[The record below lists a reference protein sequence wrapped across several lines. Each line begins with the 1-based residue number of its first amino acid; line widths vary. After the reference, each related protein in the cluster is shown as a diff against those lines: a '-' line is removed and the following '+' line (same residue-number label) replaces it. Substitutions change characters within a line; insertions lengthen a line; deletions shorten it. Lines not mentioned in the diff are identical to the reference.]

1 MIELCGLS
9 LDLDKFRLHHVDLA
23 IKDGEYVVLLG
34 PTGSGKTVLL
44 ECIVGLNR
52 RHKGKILIDGVDVTH
67 YFPEERNV
75 GYVPQDY
82 ALFPNMTVEQN
93 LAYGLRIRKATRS
106 VITEKVTS
114 MLAQL
119 GISGLARRFP
129 VKLSG
134 GEKQRVALG
143 RALLTDPCVLL
154 LDEPLSALD
163 GTTRRDLTARLRET
177 QRSVRGTFLHVCH
190 HLEEAL
196 EVADRIVIIRNGGV
210 VQVGTPE
217 EILYR
222 PSCLFVA
229 QFTQTRNLL
238 PGRAEIV
245 ATGSLVELDGGSV
258 VRAAVP
264 MAGRVLAAVRPELI
278 ELVDDRAGSP
288 RDGDLRG
295 RVVRCAAKLSHLEV
309 EVNVGALLTMYIG
322 HREVTTP
329 PAVGKDIRLRIAP
342 EAVRLFPPPPASGL
356 PQIEDPLTSTEN
368 REGPGS
374 AAVAASCPASDE
386 EARDPRTRSLTG

>member
-9 LDLDKFRLHHVDLA
+9 LDLDKFHLHHVDLA
-23 IKDGEYVVLLG
+23 INDGEYVVLLG
-34 PTGSGKTVLL
+34 PTGSGKTVIL

-93 LAYGLRIRKATRS
+93 LAYGLRIRRATRS
-106 VITEKVTS
+106 VITEKVTA

-119 GISGLARRFP
+119 GISGLASRFP

-143 RALLTDPCVLL
+143 RALLTDPRVLL

-196 EVADRIVIIRNGGV
+196 EVADRIVIVRNGRI
-210 VQVGTPE
+210 VQVGTP
-217 EILYR
+217 
-222 PSCLFVA
+222 
-229 QFTQTRNLL
+229 
-238 PGRAEIV
+238 
-245 ATGSLVELDGGSV
+245 D
-258 VRAAVP
+258 
-264 MAGRVLAAVRPELI
+264 
-278 ELVDDRAGSP
+278 
-288 RDGDLRG
+288 
-295 RVVRCAAKLSHLEV
+295 
-309 EVNVGALLTMYIG
+309 
-322 HREVTTP
+322 
-329 PAVGKDIRLRIAP
+329 
-342 EAVRLFPPPPASGL
+342 
-356 PQIEDPLTSTEN
+356 
-368 REGPGS
+368 
-374 AAVAASCPASDE
+374 
-386 EARDPRTRSLTG
+386 